1 MCWEW
6 RPWELLSFHST
17 NLGMSAIASWCT
29 QQAGNE
35 QIGTIF
41 YFSKVLSIIR
51 KDAHDDSK
59 WADTDTRDAEVVW
72 SSVRKN
78 LAAEGCRAC
87 GKEIRVFLS
96 CSEPQMSAL
105 TEVMIPP
112 STCCDS
118 LILVTLYIKFM
129 KMLSTVARRLRK
141 HWTRERE
148 KEPERWFGSHY
159 SDGYWII
166 FAFPEDFFN
175 RRGKKVLSLLQLL
188 RSSQMQQ

>member
-1 MCWEW
+1 M
-6 RPWELLSFHST
+6 HST
-17 NLGMSAIASWCT
+17 SRKWTNRD
-29 QQAGNE
+29 N
-35 QIGTIF
+35 F

-59 WADTDTRDAEVVW
+59 WADTDPRDAEVVW

-112 STCCDS
+112 STCCDC

-141 HWTRERE
+141 HSAELE
-148 KEPERWFGSHY
+148 KERKNQSAGLEVTKVMVTLNYFC
-159 SDGYWII
+159 
-166 FAFPEDFFN
+166 FPWRLF
-175 RRGKKVLSLLQLL
+175 
-188 RSSQMQQ
+188 